1 MHTLLLHHGVR
12 SLPGKAVRKRKAW
25 VNSLSEAQVVNLFNE
40 FGFDLKHKT
49 DEQMYVISVFRKR
62 IQEQGIVHQ

>member
-1 MHTLLLHHGVR
+1 MHHGVR
-12 SLPGKAVRKRKAW
+12 AFPGKAVRKRKAW

-49 DEQMYVISVFRKR
+49 DEQMYLISVFRKR
-62 IQEQGIVHQ
+62 TQEQRIVHQ